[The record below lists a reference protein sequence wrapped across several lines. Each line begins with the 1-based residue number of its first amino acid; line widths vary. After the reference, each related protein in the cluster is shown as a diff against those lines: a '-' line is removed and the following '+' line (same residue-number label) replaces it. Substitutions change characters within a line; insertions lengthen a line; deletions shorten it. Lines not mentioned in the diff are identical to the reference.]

1 MFQLFQVLRV
11 KIRKCMQYF
20 YYVFNLIQNI
30 WNNLRQAYHNE
41 VEPVPG
47 VPQVGEL
54 GQHEAAS
61 HHLRRRLER
70 VNGRE

>member
-1 MFQLFQVLRV
+1 M
-11 KIRKCMQYF
+11 
-20 YYVFNLIQNI
+20 FNLIQNI

-54 GQHEAAS
+54 GQHEAAT
-61 HHLRRRLER
+61 HHLGGRLKR
-70 VNGRE
+70 VDCREEHSENCHKWDQNI